1 MSDEAG
7 GIQLIR
13 QTFGNLLPQGY
24 SVAQAYMR
32 YEHAHDVE
40 WQVLEFNVIGP
51 DGKPV
56 KFMSDRVPARD
67 DVNELAAKTAR
78 RFIEKIKE
86 GKNEPPSGVDA
97 PPSGQ

>member
-32 YEHAHDVE
+32 YEHEHDVE

-56 KFMSDRVPARD
+56 KFMSERVPAREN
-67 DVNELAAKTAR
+67 VNELAAKTAR
-78 RFIEKIKE
+78 QFLARVEE
-86 GKNEPPSGVDA
+86 QKNEPPSGIDA